1 MEVSKI
7 KLARQRAGLTQKKVY
22 ELLGIPIRTLQDWE
36 SLKNKQPLWQEKLVI
51 EKLNSIAKEKG
62 LIIYYYIDYQMQ
74 GGNEWVYGTLEDA
87 IKSAKDGAYYSQQS
101 IKIFSSD
108 EKYEEGSEELYLLCE
123 QTPVAEWHWW
133 DVPTEEDGE
142 NIIVFAN
149 GHYELIIY

>member
-87 IKSAKDGAYYSQQS
+87 IKAAKDGAYYSQQS

-133 DVPTEEDGE
+133 DVPNEEDGE

>member
-36 SLKNKQPLWQEKLVI
+36 SLKNKQPLCQEKLVI
-51 EKLNSIAKEKG
+51 EKLNSIAKERG
-62 LIIYYYIDYQMQ
+62 LIMYYYINYQT
-74 GGNEWVYGTLEDA
+74 GAGNEWIEGTLEEA
-87 IKSAKDGAYYSQQS
+87 ISAAQDGACYTQES
-101 IKIFSSD
+101 IKIYASN
-108 EKYEEGSEELYLLCE
+108 EKFEEGSEELYILCE
-123 QTPVAEWHWW
+123 QAPVAEWRWW
-133 DVPTEEDGE
+133 GVPAEEDGE